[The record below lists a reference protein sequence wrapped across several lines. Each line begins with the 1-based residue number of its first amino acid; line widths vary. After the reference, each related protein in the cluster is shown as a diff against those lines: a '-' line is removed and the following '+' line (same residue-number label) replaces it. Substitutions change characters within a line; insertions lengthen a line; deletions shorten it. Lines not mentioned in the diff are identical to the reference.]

1 MSGLKKSMKMA
12 NSNSTVFRCKITN
25 LDTALWVLMNGK
37 SVASEHIESL
47 CEGITITALENQNG
61 LSIHVNENIAVSK
74 PVQIV
79 SAIQTDQP
87 LQLVQHFKI
96 TLEKNASL
104 TLVHCDDSLQKE
116 YSDIH
121 NYVDITLAENA
132 TMNYYKMENKS
143 AGSVL
148 TNKIE
153 VNQKAYSQFYS
164 NVITFN
170 AGKVSNLLKVNMNEP
185 FADSQLNG
193 LYLVDKKQEIRNE
206 VKVLHNA
213 PDCTSRQL
221 YKGIADDE
229 ATAVFNG
236 HIVVQKD
243 AQRTAAFQINK
254 NIALTDAAHIQ
265 TQPFLEIYAD
275 DVKCSHGATV
285 GQLDENALFYLRSR
299 GICKVTARMLLMF
312 AFANEVAQTIKIQ
325 ALKDRLSQMI
335 QQRLK
340 GELHIC
346 SQCALHCEFTPL
358 PTSSPLKL
366 FDNFL

>member
-1 MSGLKKSMKMA
+1 MSDTI
-12 NSNSTVFRCKITN
+12 NFRCKIKN
-25 LDTALWVLMNGK
+25 LDTALWVLMDGK
-37 SVASEHIESL
+37 IADFQSDNILEKGVSISSIED
-47 CEGITITALENQNG
+47 ENCLQ
-61 LSIHVNENIAVSK
+61 IHVAENVAVSK
-74 PVQIV
+74 PIQIV
-79 SAIQTDQP
+79 SAIQTTQP
-87 LQLVQHFKI
+87 LHLIQNFKI
-96 TLEKNASL
+96 ILEKNASL

-116 YSDIH
+116 QTVLI
-121 NYVDITLAENA
+121 NNVEITLLENA
-132 TMNYYKMENKS
+132 VMNYYKMENKD

-148 TNKIE
+148 TNKINVE
-153 VNQKAYSQFYS
+153 QKAGSHFYS

-170 AGKVSNLLKVNMNEP
+170 AGKVNNFLHVNLNEP
-185 FADSQLNG
+185 FADAQLNG
-193 LYLVDKKQEIRNE
+193 LYLVDKKQQICND
-206 VKVLHNA
+206 VMVFHHA

-229 ATAVFNG
+229 AHATFNG

-285 GQLDENALFYLRSR
+285 GQLDEDALFYLRSR
-299 GICKVTARMLLMF
+299 GICLKNARMLLMF
-312 AFANEVAQTIKIQ
+312 AFANEVAQTVKIE
-325 ALKDRLSQMI
+325 ALRERLSHMI

-346 SQCALHCEFTPL
+346 SQCALHCEQHRQ
-358 PTSSPLKL
+358 
-366 FDNFL
+366 DD